1 MTTTPRCLSI
11 ANAEGRAFCHELDIG
26 WVHIVQW
33 IFSILAI
40 SAGLFWR
47 NVGSVPTNIQSWNIL
62 DPLRSPHG
70 VADRCKGGAEGDSSR
85 HLYKTVTR
93 SLFFLASVTV
103 KSGLVT
109 KMHKSIS
116 HVD

>member
-1 MTTTPRCLSI
+1 MR
-11 ANAEGRAFCHELDIG
+11 
-26 WVHIVQW
+26 Q
-33 IFSILAI
+33 
-40 SAGLFWR
+40 
-47 NVGSVPTNIQSWNIL
+47 VGSVPTNIQSWNIL
-62 DPLRSPHG
+62 DPLLRSPHG

-93 SLFFLASVTV
+93 SLSFLASVTV

-116 HVD
+116 HVDWIEKVPKEHKLKLNRLAITGK